1 MYMLGLLCGVVGASK
16 VSANQLMEL
25 TNNDVSGAISLICF
39 VIRCPECPWDLQDAA
54 GRCLVQLTTADSV
67 FYQED
72 KVNEDYNSKDIAKLT
87 AMLNKHVNGLI
98 QSVS

>member
-1 MYMLGLLCGVVGASK
+1 M
-16 VSANQLMEL
+16 
-25 TNNDVSGAISLICF
+25 
-39 VIRCPECPWDLQDAA
+39 AA